1 MVDAFV
7 VDGGGTLDNI
17 NLKLTFERDREGRA
31 GIYARHSINMA
42 SYFSLCAPR
51 FQTVVVLGKFS

>member
-1 MVDAFV
+1 M

-42 SYFSLCAPR
+42 SYFSLCVPR